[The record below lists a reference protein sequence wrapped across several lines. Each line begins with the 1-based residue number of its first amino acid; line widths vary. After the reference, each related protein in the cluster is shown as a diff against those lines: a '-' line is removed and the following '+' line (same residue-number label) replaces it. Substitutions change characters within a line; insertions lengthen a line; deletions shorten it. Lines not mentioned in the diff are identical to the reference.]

1 MPRPVLTPDP
11 APRDEPVLRLRDVH
25 RSLGRGRARNP
36 VLRGVDLTARAG
48 AVTVL
53 LGPNGAGKS
62 TTLGLCHG
70 MDRPDAG
77 AVRVFGADPWR
88 APADLRARIGVM
100 WQEGGLPPSVPA
112 RRFVGHVASL
122 YRDPLPVEP
131 LLERLLIADVAGRP
145 LRRLS
150 GGQRQRVALAAAL
163 VGRPDMLFL
172 DEPTAGLDPETRPVV
187 HEVVRE
193 QTARGAA
200 VLLTTHLLDD
210 AERLADDVAILRA
223 GRVVRA
229 GSLADLTR
237 VAEGDVVDV
246 DFGDAAPEAV
256 RAWADALPEPLRAAG
271 LAEPARLRV
280 AGVHGPA
287 ELAALAAS
295 WHRHALMPTRFER
308 AGLRLEQILRETAA

>member
-1 MPRPVLTPDP
+1 MPPTSPDDAHTDAPVP
-11 APRDEPVLRLRDVH
+11 ALSLRDAH
-25 RSLGRGRARNP
+25 RSLGRGRARTP

-70 MDRPDAG
+70 TDRPDAG
-77 AVRVFGADPWR
+77 TVRVFGRDPWR
-88 APADLRARIGVM
+88 ASADLRARIGVM
-100 WQEGGLPPSVPA
+100 WQEGGLPPSVTA
-112 RRFVGHVASL
+112 RRFVTHVASL
-122 YRDPLPVEP
+122 YRCPEDPEA
-131 LLERLLIADVAGRP
+131 LLERLLIAKVAGRS

-187 HEVVRE
+187 HEVIRE

-229 GSLADLTR
+229 GSLAELTR
-237 VAEGDVVDV
+237 VEAGDVVDV
-246 DFGDAAPEAV
+246 EFAQARPADV
-256 RAWADALPEPLRAAG
+256 RAWSAALRAPFTARPLPDSPSVRVTG
-271 LAEPARLRV
+271 VRTPADL
-280 AGVHGPA
+280 
-287 ELAALAAS
+287 EALAGTWRA
-295 WHRHALMPTRFER
+295 HGLLPTRWDR
-308 AGLRLEQILRETAA
+308 ASLRLEHILQESAA